1 MENENGLGLIHE
13 YGIYIMMSEIFSFN
27 NIEYMF
33 VGCLRITS
41 SKKDTSHQAKFYEGR
56 KKLNLHP
63 LRIYEFNSSHMIH
76 TGGSDKDR
84 KDN

>member
-41 SKKDTSHQAKFYEGR
+41 SKKDTS
-56 KKLNLHP
+56 
-63 LRIYEFNSSHMIH
+63 
-76 TGGSDKDR
+76 DR
-84 KDN
+84 KSVV